1 MITCALMA
9 VTVAGEFVAIGGD
22 AFDQFRIA
30 LRDPAQGKKGGFGAV
45 LVEHGQNTVHIA
57 FNPAFPNR
65 PFTSRNV
72 RYEGRYLEV
81 VFDVNGQR
89 VCGG

>member
-1 MITCALMA
+1 MVAGALVA
-9 VTVAGEFVAIGGD
+9 VTVAGEFVTIGDD

-30 LRDPAQGKKGGFGAV
+30 LSDPAQGKKGGFGAV

-65 PFTSRNV
+65 PFTSRYV
-72 RYEGRYLEV
+72 RCEGRNLEV